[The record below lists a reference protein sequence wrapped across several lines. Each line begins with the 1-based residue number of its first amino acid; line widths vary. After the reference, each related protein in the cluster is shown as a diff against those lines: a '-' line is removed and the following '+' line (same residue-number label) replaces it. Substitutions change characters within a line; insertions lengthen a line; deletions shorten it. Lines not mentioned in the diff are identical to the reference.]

1 MAIWHIDL
9 LTNKEDYGNHYIYDN
24 QMDGLALVG
33 REIYLYSLI
42 DHRVNVIPVVLPM
55 IGLSV
60 WHV

>member
-33 REIYLYSLI
+33 REIYLYSPN
-42 DHRVNVIPVVLPM
+42 RS
-55 IGLSV
+55 G
-60 WHV
+60 